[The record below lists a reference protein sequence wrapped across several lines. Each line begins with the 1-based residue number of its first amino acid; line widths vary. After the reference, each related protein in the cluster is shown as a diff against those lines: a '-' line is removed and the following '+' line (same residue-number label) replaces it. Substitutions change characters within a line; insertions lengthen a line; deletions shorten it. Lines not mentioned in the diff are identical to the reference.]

1 MKLESVVKYHNPRSV
16 SPFTRQSSRS
26 PDDMTGSDVMTAL
39 GMTQKR
45 APLGYSA
52 FFGKMHLSP
61 YDRDRAMRLLAMIG
75 MKASARHPA
84 LTKLPEEECMAVI
97 KIIAGY
103 AFLDYARSPDTESP
117 CHACNGS
124 GQRNGKCC
132 SKCNGKG
139 VVRAACKDCKGR
151 GEAVNRVMT
160 RFQGVPV
167 YQPCKRCSG
176 HGVERITSAVVYR
189 AVCQVTDAITLD
201 TWNKSV
207 KQLHVFLIAELY
219 REEAWAERQ
228 LMNITKS

>member
-1 MKLESVVKYHNPRSV
+1 MKLESVVKYHSPRSLTPIV
-16 SPFTRQSSRS
+16 RQSSLS
-26 PDDMTGSDVMTAL
+26 PDAMSGSDVMAAL

-52 FFGKMHLSP
+52 FFGKMQLSHH
-61 YDRDRAMRLLAMIG
+61 DRDRAVGLLTVTG
-75 MKASARHPA
+75 MKSSVHYPA
-84 LTKLPEEECMAVI
+84 LTKLPEDERLAVVTV
-97 KIIAGY
+97 IAGY

-117 CHACNGS
+117 CHACHGT
-124 GQRNGKCC
+124 GLRNGKYC

-151 GEAVNRVMT
+151 GESVNRVMT

-176 HGVERITSAVVYR
+176 RGFERIPSAVVFR
-189 AVCQVTDAITLD
+189 AVCQVTQALTLD

-207 KQLHVFLIAELY
+207 KQLLEFLVAELH
-219 REEAWAERQ
+219 REEAWAEKALSR
-228 LMNITKS
+228 ITK

>member
-1 MKLESVVKYHNPRSV
+1 MKLESVVKYHSPRSV

-26 PDDMTGSDVMTAL
+26 PGDMTGSDVMAAL

-52 FFGKMHLSP
+52 FFGKMQLSHH
-61 YDRDRAMRLLAMIG
+61 DRDRAVGLLTKTA
-75 MKASARHPA
+75 MKASVHYPA
-84 LTKLPEEECMAVI
+84 LTKLPEDERMAVVTV
-97 KIIAGY
+97 IAGY
-103 AFLDYARSPDTESP
+103 AFLDYARSPDTESS
-117 CHACNGS
+117 CHACHGK
-124 GQRNGKCC
+124 GLRNGKCC

-151 GEAVNRVMT
+151 GESLNRMMT

-176 HGVERITSAVVYR
+176 RGFERIPSAVVFR
-189 AVCQVTDAITLD
+189 AVCQVTQALTLD

-207 KQLHVFLIAELY
+207 KQLLVFLITELH
-219 REEAWAERQ
+219 REEAWAEKALAR
-228 LMNITKS
+228 ITK